1 MRSRIG
7 AGQSAVSLIR
17 SRLRQSGDF
26 GADWTARDRATWW
39 VLIAWLLLRVVYLVN
54 GLVLLATGWSVFA
67 HRWMQLGLMIA
78 IAAET
83 AVLVPVTLRRR
94 SYSSAAVIWADVTV
108 VCVGLVLNGH
118 ALGPGVVDSGLNWF
132 FAVSLGSAV
141 GAAVGLPPL
150 QAVVA
155 VPAIG
160 LAHCLPVARSWTGS
174 GAAGGVQALAYALIG
189 WLLVRQ
195 LQRIAAETD
204 VARAD
209 AVRLAAELER
219 ERTRHLVHDP
229 AAVLSLLAR
238 NDLTADVAEVARRQS
253 AVLAGELRRFL
264 AAEPEPAVPLA
275 RALLRLGDE
284 FADLPLTVTVDEVE
298 RDLPERVSRAVVAAA
313 RTALVNVRS
322 YAHAREVVLHARVD
336 DTGWEVSVSD
346 DGVGFDPVS
355 RAFGYGLREIVTA
368 GIRHVGGKA
377 TVESEP
383 GAGTFVLLRSAGQI
397 AGGDA

>member
-1 MRSRIG
+1 
-7 AGQSAVSLIR
+7 
-17 SRLRQSGDF
+17 
-26 GADWTARDRATWW
+26 
-39 VLIAWLLLRVVYLVN
+39 
-54 GLVLLATGWSVFA
+54 
-67 HRWMQLGLMIA
+67 MQLGLMIA

-118 ALGPGVVDSGLNWF
+118 ALGPG
-132 FAVSLGSAV
+132 
-141 GAAVGLPPL
+141 
-150 QAVVA
+150 VVA

-284 FADLPLTVTVDEVE
+284 FAGQYGALP
-298 RDLPERVSRAVVAAA
+298 P
-313 RTALVNVRS
+313 
-322 YAHAREVVLHARVD
+322 
-336 DTGWEVSVSD
+336 
-346 DGVGFDPVS
+346 
-355 RAFGYGLREIVTA
+355 
-368 GIRHVGGKA
+368 
-377 TVESEP
+377 
-383 GAGTFVLLRSAGQI
+383 
-397 AGGDA
+397 

>member
-1 MRSRIG
+1 
-7 AGQSAVSLIR
+7 
-17 SRLRQSGDF
+17 LRQSGDF

-189 WLLVRQ
+189 GCSSGNCS
-195 LQRIAAETD
+195 AS
-204 VARAD
+204 
-209 AVRLAAELER
+209 
-219 ERTRHLVHDP
+219 P
-229 AAVLSLLAR
+229 
-238 NDLTADVAEVARRQS
+238 RRPMW
-253 AVLAGELRRFL
+253 R
-264 AAEPEPAVPLA
+264 
-275 RALLRLGDE
+275 
-284 FADLPLTVTVDEVE
+284 
-298 RDLPERVSRAVVAAA
+298 A
-313 RTALVNVRS
+313 RTPYGWPPSWSGSGPGTWCTTRPRS
-322 YAHAREVVLHARVD
+322 FPCSPAM
-336 DTGWEVSVSD
+336 T
-346 DGVGFDPVS
+346 
-355 RAFGYGLREIVTA
+355 
-368 GIRHVGGKA
+368 
-377 TVESEP
+377 
-383 GAGTFVLLRSAGQI
+383 
-397 AGGDA
+397 